1 MRDRPADDHEH
12 AERGE
17 ETEEQPEDDF
27 DAHAITRP

>member
-1 MRDRPADDHEH
+1 MRRGAPQEDQDPEG
-12 AERGE
+12 GE